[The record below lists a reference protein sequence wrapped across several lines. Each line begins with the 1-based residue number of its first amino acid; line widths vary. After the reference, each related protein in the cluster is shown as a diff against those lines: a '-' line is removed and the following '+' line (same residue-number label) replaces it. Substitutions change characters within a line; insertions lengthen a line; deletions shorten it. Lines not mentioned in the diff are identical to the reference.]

1 MDGRTTGAAERIA
14 RQSLACSVFPG
25 RAWEQE
31 IVPSSFGTFVIQ
43 QYAFDLSRLQRH
55 HAHRPRRAGGDAAV
69 LGRALR
75 QPFQRAFARPGLSRG
90 GGRCP
95 LAPSRTLL
103 GADSDEIVFTSCG
116 TESNNLAL
124 KGVALRAARG
134 GTGHLVISALEHPAV
149 AQPAAFLERLG
160 YTVSVVPCD
169 TRGVVD
175 PLAVHSALR
184 RDTVLVSIMHA
195 NNEIGTIQP
204 LPEIAEMCRD
214 RGILIHTDAA
224 QSVGKVSVR
233 VKDLGV
239 DLLTVAG
246 HKIYAPKGI
255 GALYVRRGVDLEPV
269 LHGAGHER
277 GLRAGT
283 ENVPYIVG
291 LGRAASLIDQH
302 LTETV
307 DRLGML
313 RHRLWTRL
321 EAGIGGTSY
330 NGQGADHL
338 PNTLSVNFP
347 SVNGAA
353 LLGRCPGAVR
363 STGAACHSGSAH
375 MSATLQAIGLRPEVA
390 RGTVRLSVGWYT
402 NEDEVDR
409 AANLLIAAWEYLHGK
424 ME

>member
-1 MDGRTTGAAERIA
+1 MLRHSRNMRLIYLDYNATTPVAPAVQEAMLPFLAEHY
-14 RQSLACSVFPG
+14 G
-25 RAWEQE
+25 N
-31 IVPSSFGTFVIQ
+31 PSSGH
-43 QYAFDLSRLQRH
+43 S
-55 HAHRPRRAGGDAAV
+55 
-69 LGRALR
+69 LGRACHEAVEDA
-75 QPFQRAFARPGLSRG
+75 RARVAQ
-90 GGRCP
+90 
-95 LAPSRTLL
+95 LL

-160 YTVSVVPCD
+160 YSVSVVPCD
-169 TRGVVD
+169 TRGVID

-184 RDTVLVSIMHA
+184 RDTVLVSVMHA

-204 LPEIAEMCRD
+204 LREIAEMCRD
-214 RGILIHTDAA
+214 RGVLIHTDAA
-224 QSVGKVSVR
+224 QSVGKTAVR

-255 GALYVRRGVDLEPV
+255 GALYVRRGIDLEPV

-302 LTETV
+302 LTETI
-307 DRLGML
+307 DRLAML
-313 RHRLWTRL
+313 RHRLWARL
-321 EAGIGGTSY
+321 EKAIDGVSY
-330 NGQGADHL
+330 NGQGAERL

-347 SVNGAA
+347 FVNGAA
-353 LLGRCPGAVR
+353 LLGRCPELCA

-409 AANLLIAAWEYLHGK
+409 AANLLIAAWEYLHGR